1 MPAGHEGSLTMRSAL
16 RKHVPTLMVAVVTS
30 AITAAITA
38 GGPATA
44 HVTDSFTHLKSHI
57 DNLSMDNRVR
67 YVQGPE
73 ETVTTGS
80 LGLAEADCPSGW
92 NVVGGGGF
100 SSTTVGTTLDMYP
113 SDGNAGFGL
122 TGWAWEFRN
131 NSGSNSNIRS
141 FAICLN
147 PKSTTDN
154 FPTASGR

>member
-1 MPAGHEGSLTMRSAL
+1 MRMAL

-30 AITAAITA
+30 AITAAIMA

-67 YVQGPE
+67 YVQGPDLS
-73 ETVTTGS
+73 VPSGS
-80 LGLAEADCPSGW
+80 LGNAEANCPAGW

-100 SSTTVGTTLDMYP
+100 SQTTLGTTLDMYP
-113 SDGNAGFGL
+113 GDGDNGFGL
-122 TGWAWEFRN
+122 TAWNFEFRN
-131 NSGSNSNIRS
+131 ESANPTTIRA

-154 FPTASGR
+154 FPPITGRS

>member
-1 MPAGHEGSLTMRSAL
+1 MRMAL

-30 AITAAITA
+30 AITAAIMA

-67 YVQGPE
+67 YVQGPDLS
-73 ETVTTGS
+73 VPTGT
-80 LGLAEADCPSGW
+80 LGNAEANCPAGW

-100 SSTTVGTTLDMYP
+100 SATVSGTTLDMYP
-113 SDGNAGFGL
+113 GDGTNDFGL
-122 TGWAWEFRN
+122 TAWNWEFRN
-131 NSGSNSNIRS
+131 ESGSTTTINAY
-141 FAICLN
+141 AICLN

-154 FPTASGR
+154 FSTATSRSR